1 MGDQA
6 RVRDPGQLNR
16 SLAQVRAEQLA
27 RPDLVGVA
35 VCRALS
41 DGYDGW
47 LQAHLPDVAGVAL
60 VAVGGLG
67 RREQAPFSDLDL
79 MLLYRCSTAQVRSI
93 AQSLWYPIW
102 DSGIRL
108 DHSVRTADEAVNVA
122 RADLKA
128 MLGLL
133 DLRHVAGDAALTGE
147 LRERSLELWRREAPK
162 RVEEMA
168 VLTRAR
174 WAAHGEAAF
183 LLEPD
188 LKDSRGGL
196 RDWHALR
203 SLAAAQLIDL
213 PRAAVDAASALL
225 DARVELHRVIGR
237 AEDVLRGQEQAA
249 VAAALGKVDDD
260 ALLRSVN
267 EAGRALA
274 HLSDDAW
281 RRVDVPTRKPRRFRR
296 GAVGPDRQ
304 PLARGVV
311 SQGGEVVLALAADPW
326 ADPVLVLRAA
336 RAAAEHGLPL
346 APFAIERLV
355 TECAPLPEPWPA
367 EARNELVAL
376 LGTGE
381 RAVPVF
387 EALDLAGLMVR
398 LMPEW
403 ETVRIKAQRNPV
415 HLFTVDRHLLECAAQ
430 AAELARS
437 VNRPDLLLVGAFL
450 HDIGKGYV
458 GDHSVVGA
466 EVAEVI
472 TTRMGFSPADVH
484 SIVALVRH
492 HLLLPDTATRRDPD
506 DPKTL
511 AIVTTSLNGS
521 ADLLDELHALTI
533 ADAAATGPGAWSPW
547 KAGLITDLVDRV
559 HAVLAGSPAEP
570 GEVLDAP
577 RRTMAEQGRLAVEW
591 DGERVLVAVP
601 DGPGVLSKTAGVLAL
616 HSLDVLSAA
625 IATHA
630 GMAVNTFT
638 VAPRFGTK
646 PDASL
651 LRQDLGRVIDGSLS
665 LADRLTAK
673 ERSYQRAHAPT
684 PPPRVLWF
692 DDEATDA
699 TVVELR
705 AADSFG
711 LLHRVTAALERS
723 ALDVRSARLSTLG
736 SSVVDAFYVT
746 GPDGGTVPVGSRPEV
761 AQLLLSA
768 AAHAVAGA
776 VA

>member
-1 MGDQA
+1 MSG
-6 RVRDPGQLNR
+6 
-16 SLAQVRAEQLA
+16 SLAQVRTEQLA
-27 RPDLVGVA
+27 RPDLAGVA
-35 VCRALS
+35 LCRALS
-41 DGYDGW
+41 DGYDAW
-47 LQAHLPDVAGVAL
+47 LRNRLPHVDGVAL

-67 RREQAPFSDLDL
+67 RREQAPYSDLDL
-79 MLLYRCSTAQVRSI
+79 MLLHRRPAPEVRRI
-93 AQSLWYPIW
+93 AQTLWYPIW

-108 DHSVRTADEAVNVA
+108 DHSVRTADEAVGVA
-122 RADLKA
+122 RSDLKA

-147 LRERSLELWRREAPK
+147 LRERSLELWRREAPT
-162 RVEEMA
+162 RVPELSE
-168 VLTRAR
+168 LTRAR

-213 PRAAVDAASALL
+213 PRTAVDAASALL
-225 DARVELHRVIGR
+225 GARVELHRAIGR
-237 AEDVLRGQEQAA
+237 ADDVLRAQEQAV
-249 VAAALGKVDDD
+249 VATALGLVDDD

-281 RRVDVPTRKPRRFRR
+281 RRVATPARRPRRFRR
-296 GAVGPDRQ
+296 GPTGPDRQ

-336 RAAAEHGLPL
+336 RAAAEHDLPL
-346 APFAIERLV
+346 SPFAIERLV
-355 TECAPLPEPWPA
+355 TELAPMPEPWPD
-367 EARNELVAL
+367 EARNEFVAL
-376 LGTGE
+376 LGTGA

-387 EALDLAGLMVR
+387 EALDLAGLLVR
-398 LMPEW
+398 LIPEW
-403 ETVRIKAQRNPV
+403 EAVRIKVQRNPV
-415 HLFTVDRHLLECAAQ
+415 HRFTVDRHLLECAAR

-437 VNRPDLLLVGAFL
+437 VNRPDLLLVGALL
-450 HDIGKGYV
+450 HDIGKGYL

-466 EVAEVI
+466 EVAAVI
-472 TTRMGFSPADVH
+472 TARMGFAPADAR

-506 DPKTL
+506 DPMTM

-533 ADAAATGPGAWSPW
+533 ADAAATGPAAWSPW
-547 KAGLITDLVDRV
+547 KAGLIAELVERV
-559 HAVLAGSPAEP
+559 HTVLAGTSVPRSEA
-570 GEVLDAP
+570 LDAP
-577 RRTMAEQGRLAVEW
+577 LRALAEQGRLAVVW
-591 DGERVLVAVP
+591 DGERVVVAAP

-638 VAPRFGTK
+638 VSPRFGTK

-651 LRQDLGRVIDGSLS
+651 LRQDLGRVIDGSLP
-665 LADRLTAK
+665 LADRLRTK
-673 ERSYQRAHAPT
+673 ERSYQRPQTPT

-699 TVVELR
+699 TVLELR

-736 SSVVDAFYVT
+736 SAVVDAFYVT
-746 GPDGGTVPVGSRPEV
+746 GPDGGPVPARSRPEV
-761 AQLLLSA
+761 VRVLL
-768 AAHAVAGA
+768 AVAGA
-776 VA
+776 ERDGTDAVA